1 MTLLQALVAGAAM
14 TEHASAD
21 DKTAKTAETK
31 RDDEYTIDELASVAK
46 VPSRTIR
53 FYQAR
58 GALMPPE
65 IRGRVAIYGTAHV
78 ERLKLVAQLQDRGL
92 RIDAIRDLLTSID
105 RGEVDL
111 AEWLGVEQQMQAP
124 WANDRPRTVTEAEL
138 FELTGSKRHGLV
150 SELVRS
156 KLIERKGDV
165 FLVESPALLTL
176 AMKLQA
182 VGVDLDAAFG
192 ASEIVRKQMTKMSK
206 DLVDFCV
213 RAATNGDIDVTDTA
227 KTFEALRPI
236 GMETV
241 RVHFGREMERVLR
254 ALLESGKLAELSGKV
269 HRAKKKKQR

>member
-1 MTLLQALVAGAAM
+1 
-14 TEHASAD
+14 
-21 DKTAKTAETK
+21 
-31 RDDEYTIDELASVAK
+31 
-46 VPSRTIR
+46 
-53 FYQAR
+53 
-58 GALMPPE
+58 MPPE
-65 IRGRVAIYGTAHV
+65 IRGRVAIYGNSHV

-111 AEWLGVEQQMQAP
+111 AEWLGVEQQMQQP
-124 WANDRPRTVTEAEL
+124 WANDRPRTVTEHEL

-150 SELVRS
+150 SDLVRS

-176 AMKLQA
+176 AMKLEA
-182 VGVDLDAAFG
+182 VGVDLDTAFG
-192 ASEIVRKQMTKMSK
+192 ASEIVRKQMTRMSK

-213 RAATNGDIDVTDTA
+213 RAATDGGIDVTDTVT
-227 KTFEALRPI
+227 TFEALRPI
-236 GMETV
+236 GVETV

-269 HRAKKKKQR
+269 HRAKKKQR